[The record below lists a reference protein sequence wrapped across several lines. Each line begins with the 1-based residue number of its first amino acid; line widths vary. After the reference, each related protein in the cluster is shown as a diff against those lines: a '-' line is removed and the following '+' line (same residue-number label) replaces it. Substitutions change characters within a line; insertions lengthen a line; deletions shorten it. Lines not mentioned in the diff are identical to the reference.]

1 MSAPSHAIID
11 EARYELRFRSLFD
24 MGRGFTFPCNQRG
37 DVDLD
42 TLSERGRN
50 NYLYARSMVGNTLAL
65 PSVERMV

>member
-1 MSAPSHAIID
+1 MSAVSYAIID

-24 MGRGFTFPCNQRG
+24 MGRGFAFPCDPRG

-50 NYLYARSMVGNTLAL
+50 NYFYARSMVGNALAM
-65 PSVERMV
+65 PSVERIA